1 MLMTVER
8 TYFAGVVLSAL
19 ALCLP
24 GCGGESEKKPAA
36 DGNPKTG
43 TTAAADEAPAEEPV
57 DPAPKRKFQAVQ
69 LDGAAE
75 ASTNTAATKKTVPS
89 EKQAESVV
97 AALQPFQIL
106 LGQWKW
112 TTQKKFGGFAK
123 HGEDLE
129 WVWDFKG
136 DRNRPSLTAH
146 SDGNPYFH
154 QVWLT
159 YLPNDD
165 KFQLSLEP
173 EDGAPRVLQG
183 TWAENG
189 EPKEES
195 DGKKTQRTYK
205 LVLEQISPAEGEQW
219 QVTFNQLDNN
229 QYLFELKK
237 RAPAAK
243 TFLALDIVRRRRQR
257 QPRSQVHHL
266 RRTGLD
272 DRQLQRKELP
282 RLLLRLRR
290 RIQRRPRTL
299 AGETGEGG
307 SREEEKRRVT
317 PPPPLSSSQGF
328 TGLLRQNCGT
338 SAAQKHGEPPP

>member
-243 TFLALDIVRRRRQR
+243 TFLALDIVRQQR
-257 QPRSQVHHL
+257 Q
-266 RRTGLD
+266 
-272 DRQLQRKELP
+272 
-282 RLLLRLRR
+282 
-290 RIQRRPRTL
+290 
-299 AGETGEGG
+299 
-307 SREEEKRRVT
+307 
-317 PPPPLSSSQGF
+317 
-328 TGLLRQNCGT
+328 GT
-338 SAAQKHGEPPP
+338 SFAVADSDNPGPKCIISGGLGSMTVSYKGKNYPVCCSGCAAAFNDDPERWLAKLAKAEAEKKKSDE

>member
-129 WVWDFKG
+129 WVLDFKG

-243 TFLALDIVRRRRQR
+243 TFLALDIVRQQR
-257 QPRSQVHHL
+257 Q
-266 RRTGLD
+266 
-272 DRQLQRKELP
+272 
-282 RLLLRLRR
+282 
-290 RIQRRPRTL
+290 
-299 AGETGEGG
+299 
-307 SREEEKRRVT
+307 
-317 PPPPLSSSQGF
+317 
-328 TGLLRQNCGT
+328 GT
-338 SAAQKHGEPPP
+338 SFAVADSDNPGPKCIISGGLGSMTVSYKGKNYPVCCSGCAAAFNDDPERWLAKLAKAEAEKKKSDE